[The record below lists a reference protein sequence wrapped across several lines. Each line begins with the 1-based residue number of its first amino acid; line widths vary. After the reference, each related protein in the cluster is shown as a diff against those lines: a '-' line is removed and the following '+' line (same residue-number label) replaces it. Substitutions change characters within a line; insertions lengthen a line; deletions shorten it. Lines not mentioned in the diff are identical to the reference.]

1 MNRKEDAGWPRSV
14 TTEEDTNLIEELIC
28 SQEDA
33 PCTHIAPREVND
45 GCHHRRYAH
54 AIALTEKFEC
64 ITHMI
69 EKTVW
74 QDEKDLP
81 LTFLLTYNMT
91 WYMEKENNLII
102 QMRTCLHPQIR
113 CQEKLWFPLQ
123 SLDMAPQSCFLWM
136 KMVLK

>member
-1 MNRKEDAGWPRSV
+1 
-14 TTEEDTNLIEELIC
+14 
-28 SQEDA
+28 
-33 PCTHIAPREVND
+33 
-45 GCHHRRYAH
+45 
-54 AIALTEKFEC
+54 
-64 ITHMI
+64 MI

-91 WYMEKENNLII
+91 WYMEKENNLTI

-123 SLDMAPQSCFLWM
+123 SLDMAPQSCFFVNENGI
-136 KMVLK
+136 KVNKENYCKPLKNSYFLQLKNLLSMMTG